1 MAKKKKKDKE
11 KLKALLKG
19 KKNND
24 FEVVEVD
31 DDAFDEAYKTKVSKL
46 LDERFLARNIPL
58 ADEGYKRNN
67 SDLSADTLKRFY
79 EETHV
84 SEFLK
89 AEGKFIHFEFGKLL
103 EPYRVNVDDKGENPL
118 IRRISYA
125 EISKQS
131 FINNINL
138 SIRYIN
144 YFIEYFD
151 DDNELMTAYFQIM
164 FILHYKNSK
173 ITVEDFVDYVI
184 AFFST
189 DSMFEKVIRMV
200 EYNTDESLVK
210 KTERTYD
217 ESIQLTIEHL
227 KAIMGVSC
235 FHRFVIPV
243 VSHFYTM
250 RGKGLLGPGVSDKDL
265 YFNIFTAFIPKF
277 DDFYGINLYSKIY
290 HTATTRISK
299 TENQQR
305 KMWNRRERFGMTTTS
320 FTHDLMREY
329 INELSQKT
337 VFSRSAIIFLHVCF
351 DRAITNE
358 LQKRDKFEM
367 SDMNMEASDSV
378 NESISRWDKWQL
390 DRAGNSEKV
399 RLRAYIAIEDM
410 ILRLGYEFG
419 IDFNHMTSEQKA
431 EYDYYNDNIKKPI
444 DDTQLYMIN
453 LYFANKLKSSEEIKQ
468 LQIQHII
475 KIIMIMKRDLRSR
488 NYVYLPFF
496 ISGELLTAT
505 AKKISK
511 KSLEKLFTTHP
522 SYEDWKDM
530 FPDTFELLNLD
541 RIIGELRTIV
551 SIPTRVVDYDYVEN
565 RGEIMTPVD
574 VCVTD
579 EFIRMLCE
587 C

>member
-24 FEVVEVD
+24 LEVVEVD

-277 DDFYGINLYSKIY
+277 DD
-290 HTATTRISK
+290 
-299 TENQQR
+299 
-305 KMWNRRERFGMTTTS
+305 
-320 FTHDLMREY
+320 
-329 INELSQKT
+329 
-337 VFSRSAIIFLHVCF
+337 
-351 DRAITNE
+351 
-358 LQKRDKFEM
+358 
-367 SDMNMEASDSV
+367 
-378 NESISRWDKWQL
+378 
-390 DRAGNSEKV
+390 
-399 RLRAYIAIEDM
+399 
-410 ILRLGYEFG
+410 
-419 IDFNHMTSEQKA
+419 
-431 EYDYYNDNIKKPI
+431 
-444 DDTQLYMIN
+444 
-453 LYFANKLKSSEEIKQ
+453 
-468 LQIQHII
+468 
-475 KIIMIMKRDLRSR
+475 
-488 NYVYLPFF
+488 
-496 ISGELLTAT
+496 
-505 AKKISK
+505 
-511 KSLEKLFTTHP
+511 
-522 SYEDWKDM
+522 
-530 FPDTFELLNLD
+530 
-541 RIIGELRTIV
+541 
-551 SIPTRVVDYDYVEN
+551 
-565 RGEIMTPVD
+565 
-574 VCVTD
+574 
-579 EFIRMLCE
+579 
-587 C
+587 